1 MTAPVSHRPALP
13 KRRNRVS
20 RMRGNAAPAQRRR
33 AVRPVRVT
41 GRDRWSMVRALHW
54 GPGILVLV
62 VEPARPGV
70 DRRERST
77 GFRLRVDVFVPVL
90 LFLFAAVQTLGAVDD
105 TAFHPDESRWL
116 NRAHFVRDLVDP
128 FGPTW
133 EDYYTTRGQ
142 PPMGSYLM
150 GIGLLLQGQDLD
162 TNRIWDFA
170 YDSDWN
176 AFNGA
181 MPTDEDLAAGRRT
194 NAIVGALVVVVVYFI
209 ASRLSNRVGGLI
221 AGVFLS
227 LHPLHI
233 HLGSQALS
241 DQLLALLLALAFLCA
256 FRFGRNPTW
265 GAAILLGV
273 LLGLG
278 GATKLSPLLLSV
290 PLAGYGVLLLGH
302 EYWRHR
308 TLFSRSPAVKI
319 AIMLIVQ
326 PLIAFAAFVLVSPYL
341 WQDPIRR
348 TYYLFEFRRV
358 EMVGQSNT
366 WPSVAVANPAAALSR
381 IGERLNED
389 YSTTKHVQHWFG
401 KLMGIDTGAVGF
413 DLPLAAI
420 GGLLLVVIVFR
431 RGLWSPHAITAGLM
445 LSELAAVVLGMGS
458 DFYRYY
464 LPVVLIMMI
473 LVGVFA
479 GELWKAMRS
488 LLQSRRQLPRT
499 RPNFAAAAAPLQDS
513 QAYPESRGQLAS

>member
-1 MTAPVSHRPALP
+1 MTARHQRRSAIDRLQAPKPP
-13 KRRNRVS
+13 KRHANGTVQGRLKFHPVRITGRDGTS
-20 RMRGNAAPAQRRR
+20 LIR
-33 AVRPVRVT
+33 AVRQ
-41 GRDRWSMVRALHW
+41 
-54 GPGILVLV
+54 GPSISVLQ
-62 VEPARPGV
+62 PSRPGETH
-70 DRRERST
+70 RNRSPLASV
-77 GFRLRVDVFVPVL
+77 RIDVILPLL
-90 LFLFAAVQTLGAVDD
+90 LFLFAAIQSLGAVDD
-105 TAFHPDESRWL
+105 TSFHPDESRWL
-116 NRAHFVRDLVDP
+116 NRAHFVRDLADP

-150 GIGLLLQGQDLD
+150 GIGLQLQGRDLD
-162 TNRIWDFA
+162 TNKIWDFA
-170 YDSDWN
+170 YDSRWN
-176 AFNGA
+176 RFTGA
-181 MPTDEDLAAGRRT
+181 MPSDEDLEAGRRT
-194 NAIVGALVVVVVYFI
+194 NAIVGAIVVVVVYFI
-209 ASRLSNRVGGLI
+209 VSRLSNRVGGLI

-265 GAAILLGV
+265 ASALLLGV

-290 PLAGYGVLLLGH
+290 PLAGLGGLRLLY

-308 TLFSRSPAVKI
+308 TSFSVTRPVQTAS
-319 AIMLIVQ
+319 MLIAQ
-326 PLIAFAAFVLVSPYL
+326 PVIAFAAFVIVSPYL
-341 WQDPIRR
+341 WPEPIRR

-358 EMVGQSNT
+358 EMVGQSNN

-381 IGERLNED
+381 IGKRLNED
-389 YSTTKHVQHWFG
+389 FSTTEHVQRWFG
-401 KLMGIDTGAVGF
+401 ELIGLDLSVIGF
-413 DLPLAAI
+413 DLLLAAI
-420 GGLLLVVIVFR
+420 GGLLLILIVFK
-431 RGLWSPHAITAGLM
+431 RGIWSPHAITAGLM

-464 LPVVLIMMI
+464 LPVVLIVAI

-479 GELWKAMRS
+479 GETWAGARELLRS
-488 LLQSRRQLPRT
+488 RKRQPWLRRHATKNAVTVSDPPMQ
-499 RPNFAAAAAPLQDS
+499 
-513 QAYPESRGQLAS
+513 PESHRQLAS

>member
-1 MTAPVSHRPALP
+1 
-13 KRRNRVS
+13 RRV
-20 RMRGNAAPAQRRR
+20 
-33 AVRPVRVT
+33 VRPVRVT
-41 GRDRWSMVRALHW
+41 GRDRSSMVRALRQ
-54 GPGILVLV
+54 GPGIVV
-62 VEPARPGV
+62 VEPTRPGGEHRKPSS
-70 DRRERST
+70 RR
-77 GFRLRVDVFVPVL
+77 RLRVDVLVPVL
-90 LFLFAAVQTLGAVDD
+90 LFLFAAAQTLGAVDD
-105 TAFHPDESRWL
+105 TSFHPDESRWL
-116 NRAHFVRDLVDP
+116 NRAHFVRDLADP

-162 TNRIWDFA
+162 TNKIWDFA

-194 NAIVGALVVVVVYFI
+194 NAVVGALVVVVVYFV

-221 AGVFLS
+221 AGIFLS

-265 GAAILLGV
+265 GAAVLLGV

-290 PLAGYGVLLLGH
+290 PIAGYGAILLGH
-302 EYWRHR
+302 EFWRHR
-308 TLFSRSPAVKI
+308 RSFPRSPAAKS
-319 AIMLIVQ
+319 AIMLLLQ
-326 PLIAFAAFVLVSPYL
+326 PLIAFAAFVLASPYL

-389 YSTTKHVQHWFG
+389 YSTTEHVQRWFG
-401 KLMGIDTGAVGF
+401 ELMGIDTGIVGF
-413 DLPLAAI
+413 DLLLAAI
-420 GGLLLVVIVFR
+420 GGLLLVPIVFK
-431 RGLWSPHAITAGLM
+431 RGLRSPHAITAGLM

-464 LPVVLIMMI
+464 LPVVLIMVI
-473 LVGVFA
+473 LIGVFA
-479 GELWKAMRS
+479 GELWKAIRS
-488 LLQSRRQLPRT
+488 FPRPGRQRTRT
-499 RPNFAAAAAPLQDS
+499 RPGLAPATALALDQD
-513 QAYPESRGQLAS
+513 QQGYPESRGQLAS